1 MVDASEPKKNKPQTA
16 TMSVTTPVGPL
27 SLVERDGA
35 IVAVHWGKAKQET
48 ETPLLA
54 AAKAQLDG
62 YFFCG
67 LKNFELALAPAG
79 TDFDQQVWRAMLEI
93 PWGRTKTYGEIA
105 TALGGTARNVG
116 TACGRNPIPIIIPC
130 HRVVGA
136 NGTMVG
142 YSGGAGGGS
151 KGAPLAPEG
160 VVLPPLFS
168 SVSFFVGV

>member
-1 MVDASEPKKNKPQTA
+1 MVESSQRENVKPQTA
-16 TMSVTTPVGPL
+16 MMGVNTPVGAL
-27 SLVERDGA
+27 TLVERDGA
-35 IVAVHWGKAKQET
+35 IVAVHWGKPSQES

-67 LKNFELALAPAG
+67 LKNFELPLAPSG
-79 TDFDQQVWRAMLEI
+79 TDFDKQVWRAMLEI
-93 PWGRTKTYGEIA
+93 PYGRTRTYGEIA

-136 NGTMVG
+136 DGAMIG
-142 YSGGAGGGS
+142 YSGGAGVES
-151 KGAPLAPEG
+151 KVALLALEG
-160 VVLPPLFS
+160 VLLPL
-168 SVSFFVGV
+168 

>member
-1 MVDASEPKKNKPQTA
+1 MVESSQRENVKPQTA
-16 TMSVTTPVGPL
+16 MMGVNTPVGPL
-27 SLVERDGA
+27 TLVERDGA
-35 IVAVHWGKAKQET
+35 IVAVHWGKPSQES

-67 LKNFELALAPAG
+67 LKNFELPLAPSG
-79 TDFDQQVWRAMLEI
+79 TDFDKQVWRAMLEI
-93 PWGRTKTYGEIA
+93 PYGRTRTYGEIA

-136 NGTMVG
+136 DGAMIG
-142 YSGGAGGGS
+142 YSGGAGVES
-151 KGAPLAPEG
+151 KVALLALEG
-160 VVLPPLFS
+160 VLLPL
-168 SVSFFVGV
+168 

>member
-1 MVDASEPKKNKPQTA
+1 MNDPSPSGKNKSHTA
-16 TMSVTTPVGPL
+16 AMSVDTPVGVL
-27 SLVERDGA
+27 ALMERDGA

-67 LKNFELALAPAG
+67 LKNFELPLAPSG
-79 TDFDQQVWRAMLEI
+79 TDFDRQVWRAMLEI

-105 TALGGTARNVG
+105 AALGGTARNVG

-136 NGTMVG
+136 DGAMIG
-142 YSGGAGGGS
+142 YSGGAGVES
-151 KGAPLAPEG
+151 KVALLALEG
-160 VVLPPLFS
+160 VLLPL
-168 SVSFFVGV
+168 

>member
-1 MVDASEPKKNKPQTA
+1 MNDPSPSGKNKSHTA
-16 TMSVTTPVGPL
+16 AMSVDTPVGVL
-27 SLVERDGA
+27 TLMERDGA

-67 LKNFELALAPAG
+67 LKNFELPLAPSG
-79 TDFDQQVWRAMLEI
+79 TDFDRQVWRAMLEI

-105 TALGGTARNVG
+105 AALGGTARNVG

-136 NGTMVG
+136 DGAMIG
-142 YSGGAGGGS
+142 YSGGAGVES
-151 KGAPLAPEG
+151 KVALLALEG
-160 VVLPPLFS
+160 VLLPL
-168 SVSFFVGV
+168 

>member
-1 MVDASEPKKNKPQTA
+1 MADPSAPDKISARTA
-16 TMSVTTPVGPL
+16 TMSVKTPVGEL
-27 SLVERDGA
+27 TLVERDGA
-35 IVAVHWGKAKQET
+35 IVAVHWGKAREER

-54 AAKAQLDG
+54 ATKAQLDG

-67 LKNFELALAPAG
+67 LKNFELPLAPAG
-79 TDFDQQVWRAMLEI
+79 AGFDQQVWRAMLEI

-142 YSGGAGGGS
+142 YSGGAGVES
-151 KGAPLAPEG
+151 KVALLALEG
-160 VVLPPLFS
+160 VLLPL
-168 SVSFFVGV
+168 

>member
-1 MVDASEPKKNKPQTA
+1 MVDPSSPGTNKAHTA
-16 TMSVTTPVGPL
+16 TMSVDTPVGVL
-27 SLVERDGA
+27 NLVERDGA

-67 LKNFELALAPAG
+67 LKNFELPLAPSG
-79 TDFDQQVWRAMLEI
+79 TDFDRQVWRAMLEI

-105 TALGGTARNVG
+105 AALGGTARNVG

-136 NGTMVG
+136 DGAMIG
-142 YSGGAGGGS
+142 YSGGAGVES
-151 KGAPLAPEG
+151 KVALLALEG
-160 VVLPPLFS
+160 VLLPL
-168 SVSFFVGV
+168 

>member
-1 MVDASEPKKNKPQTA
+1 MNDPSPSEKNKSHTA
-16 TMSVTTPVGPL
+16 AMSVDTPVGVL
-27 SLVERDGA
+27 TLMERDGA

-67 LKNFELALAPAG
+67 LKNFELPLAPSG
-79 TDFDQQVWRAMLEI
+79 TDFDRQVWRAMLEI

-105 TALGGTARNVG
+105 AALGGTARNVG

-136 NGTMVG
+136 DGAMIG
-142 YSGGAGGGS
+142 YSGGAGVES
-151 KGAPLAPEG
+151 KVALLALEG
-160 VVLPPLFS
+160 VLLPL
-168 SVSFFVGV
+168 

>member
-1 MVDASEPKKNKPQTA
+1 MVDPTVPDKSQPQSA
-16 TMSVTTPVGPL
+16 MMSIETPVGVL
-27 SLVERDGA
+27 TLVERDGA
-35 IVAVHWGKAKQET
+35 IVAVYWGKAREES

-67 LKNFELALAPAG
+67 LKNFELPLAPAG

-105 TALGGTARNVG
+105 NALGGTARNVG

-136 NGTMVG
+136 DGAMIG
-142 YSGGAGGGS
+142 YSGGAGVES
-151 KGAPLAPEG
+151 KVALLALEG
-160 VVLPPLFS
+160 VLLPL
-168 SVSFFVGV
+168 

>member
-1 MVDASEPKKNKPQTA
+1 MVDPSPPGKNKAHTA
-16 TMSVTTPVGPL
+16 TMSVDTPVGVL

-67 LKNFELALAPAG
+67 LKNFELPLAPSG
-79 TDFDQQVWRAMLEI
+79 TDFDRQVWRAMLEI

-105 TALGGTARNVG
+105 AALGGTARNVG

-136 NGTMVG
+136 DGAMIG
-142 YSGGAGGGS
+142 YSGGAGVES
-151 KGAPLAPEG
+151 KVALLALEG
-160 VVLPPLFS
+160 VLLPL
-168 SVSFFVGV
+168 

>member
-1 MVDASEPKKNKPQTA
+1 
-16 TMSVTTPVGPL
+16 MSVDTPVGVL

-67 LKNFELALAPAG
+67 LKNFELPLAPSG
-79 TDFDQQVWRAMLEI
+79 TNFDRQVWRAMLEI

-105 TALGGTARNVG
+105 AALGGTARNVG

-136 NGTMVG
+136 DGAMIG
-142 YSGGAGGGS
+142 YSGGAGVES
-151 KGAPLAPEG
+151 KVALLALEG
-160 VVLPPLFS
+160 VLLPL
-168 SVSFFVGV
+168 

>member
-1 MVDASEPKKNKPQTA
+1 MVDPSSPGKNKAHTA
-16 TMSVTTPVGPL
+16 TMSVDTPVGVL

-67 LKNFELALAPAG
+67 LKNFELPLAPSG
-79 TDFDQQVWRAMLEI
+79 TDFDRQVWRAMLEI

-105 TALGGTARNVG
+105 AALGGTARNVG

-136 NGTMVG
+136 DGAMIG
-142 YSGGAGGGS
+142 YSGGAGVES
-151 KGAPLAPEG
+151 KVALLALEG
-160 VVLPPLFS
+160 VLLPL
-168 SVSFFVGV
+168 

>member
-1 MVDASEPKKNKPQTA
+1 MNDPSPSGKNKSHTA
-16 TMSVTTPVGPL
+16 AMSVDTPVGVL
-27 SLVERDGA
+27 TLMERDGA
-35 IVAVHWGKAKQET
+35 IVAVHWGKANQET

-67 LKNFELALAPAG
+67 LKNFELPLAPSG
-79 TDFDQQVWRAMLEI
+79 TDFDRQVWHAMLEI

-116 TACGRNPIPIIIPC
+116 TACGRNPIPIIVPC

-136 NGTMVG
+136 DGAMIG
-142 YSGGAGGGS
+142 YSGGAGVES
-151 KGAPLAPEG
+151 KVALLALEG
-160 VVLPPLFS
+160 VLLPL
-168 SVSFFVGV
+168 

>member
-1 MVDASEPKKNKPQTA
+1 
-16 TMSVTTPVGPL
+16 MSVDTPVGVL
-27 SLVERDGA
+27 NLVERDGA

-67 LKNFELALAPAG
+67 LKNFELPLAPSG
-79 TDFDQQVWRAMLEI
+79 TDFDRQVWRAMLEI

-105 TALGGTARNVG
+105 AALGGTARNVG

-136 NGTMVG
+136 DGAMIG
-142 YSGGAGGGS
+142 YSGGAGVES
-151 KGAPLAPEG
+151 KVALLALEG
-160 VVLPPLFS
+160 VLLPL
-168 SVSFFVGV
+168 

>member
-1 MVDASEPKKNKPQTA
+1 MADPSAPDKTSAQTA
-16 TMSVTTPVGPL
+16 TMSVKTPVGEL
-27 SLVERDGA
+27 TLVERDGA
-35 IVAVHWGKAKQET
+35 IVAVHWGKAKREN

-142 YSGGAGGGS
+142 YSGGAGVES
-151 KGAPLAPEG
+151 KVALLALEG
-160 VVLPPLFS
+160 VLLPL
-168 SVSFFVGV
+168 

>member
-1 MVDASEPKKNKPQTA
+1 
-16 TMSVTTPVGPL
+16 MSVDTPVGVL

-67 LKNFELALAPAG
+67 LKNFELPLAPSG
-79 TDFDQQVWRAMLEI
+79 TDFDRQVWRAMLEI

-105 TALGGTARNVG
+105 AALGGTARNVG

-136 NGTMVG
+136 DGAMIG
-142 YSGGAGGGS
+142 YSGGAGVES
-151 KGAPLAPEG
+151 KVALLALEG
-160 VVLPPLFS
+160 VLLPL
-168 SVSFFVGV
+168 